1 MKTPFNIDISMPIP
15 SQPVSWWEERKKKH
29 QQGDISWSN
38 TKFFKLDNE
47 KYRYVEEHTGKWC
60 LDLGS
65 EGDNCFWNKTEGNL
79 SILFLVFS
87 FTSGAVWSRCK
98 KLQEQFYWLFWPNLS
113 CCFSGRR
120 YLIHLMLLH
129 CVLKHLCPSQ
139 SRWTQIVGFVE
150 HLPSIGVV

>member
-1 MKTPFNIDISMPIP
+1 MMG
-15 SQPVSWWEERKKKH
+15 RKKKKQH

-129 CVLKHLCPSQ
+129 FILKHLCPSG
-139 SRWTQIVGFVE
+139 SRWTQIMGCVE